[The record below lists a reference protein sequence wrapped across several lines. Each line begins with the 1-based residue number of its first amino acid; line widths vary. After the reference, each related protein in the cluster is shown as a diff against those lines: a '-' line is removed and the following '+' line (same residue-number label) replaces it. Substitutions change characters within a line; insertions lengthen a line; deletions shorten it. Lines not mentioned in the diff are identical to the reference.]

1 MVLSPLDI
9 KNKTFTTKLRGFDQ
23 DEVDDFLDQIVLD
36 YEEVIRQKRE
46 LEKALKHAE
55 EKLSYFNELKDALNQ
70 SIIVAQDTAD
80 KLKINASKES
90 NMIISN
96 AEAKANQI
104 INKATME
111 AHTTLDN
118 AQKSATQ
125 MIDDATQKINYM
137 VSETDELKKTA
148 RAFYRNLT
156 LLVEEQMGQLK
167 SQQWEEILKPFD
179 ASAYQEMYKEAEI
192 DIDHILNDID
202 QETDQSEGIPDHLEN
217 TVDLAQTQQFDMED
231 TEALLQT
238 LNQLEAAG
246 LLDDDVKEKTQGLF
260 SEQPHGSSIV
270 DESNPSFKKE

>member
-260 SEQPHGSSIV
+260 SEQPHGSSTV

>member
-260 SEQPHGSSIV
+260 SKQPHGSSTV

>member
-111 AHTTLDN
+111 AHATLDN

-192 DIDHILNDID
+192 DIDHILNDVD
-202 QETDQSEGIPDHLEN
+202 QETDQDKGIPDHLEN

-231 TEALLQT
+231 TEALLQA

-260 SEQPHGSSIV
+260 SEQAHGSSTV

>member
-125 MIDDATQKINYM
+125 MIDDATQKINDM

-217 TVDLAQTQQFDMED
+217 TVDLAQTQQFDIED

-246 LLDDDVKEKTQGLF
+246 LLDDDVKAKTQGLF
-260 SEQPHGSSIV
+260 SEQSHGSSTV
-270 DESNPSFKKE
+270 DESNLSFKKE